1 MAKAKK
7 NDVADLPEVEVGT
20 EDDVAEA
27 MAIPVDDNAGKEA
40 KQDLPA
46 DMPLMP
52 LRDIVVFPDMILPLF
67 VGRDKSV
74 KAIEAAVAEDGV
86 VFLAVQKNSD
96 EETPLPEDINDFGTV
111 CRILRMLKLPD
122 GRLKI
127 LVQGLRK
134 GVVKRYIRKRGFYK
148 VNVELREEERVDT
161 DSIEIKALMRNVVQ
175 GAEKIMSFRGEFTPE
190 AISILQGIEFPGK
203 LADLI
208 ASNMHFKIEETQRML
223 ETLNVAERLH
233 YVNELLSKELE
244 LTEMQAKIQ
253 SDVKQEISKNQKDYY
268 LREQVRAI
276 YRELGE
282 QDEKTAELEEYEKK
296 IKRAKMPPKAE
307 DEARRQLRR
316 MEQMHPDSA
325 EASVIRTYMDWLTE
339 LPWSKSSKSQIDIKA
354 ARKILDEDHA
364 GLDKVKARIL
374 EYLAVRKL
382 NPEMKS
388 PILCFVGPPGV
399 GKTSLGKSIARA
411 MGRKFVRI
419 SLGGVHD
426 EAEIRGHRRT
436 YVGSMPGRIL
446 QGLKNAG
453 TNNPVFMMDE
463 IDKMGND
470 FRGDPGS
477 ALLEAL
483 DPAQNNEFTDNF
495 LNLPFELSKV
505 VFILTAN
512 YTDTI
517 PHALLDRMEVIDI
530 AGYTEEEKLEISQNY
545 IIPRQLKENGL
556 KAKNVHLSKSAL
568 AKIVA
573 EYTMEAGLRNLER
586 EIGTL
591 FRKIAREIVEGNK
604 GPYQIT
610 VQNLHKYLGVP
621 RFYPEMDKE
630 ESQVGLV
637 TGLAWTPV
645 GGETLYIEATK
656 LKGKGEMMVTG
667 QIGDVM
673 MESSRAAL
681 TFVRRVAGNY
691 GIKKEAFE
699 NFDLHVHVPAGA
711 IPKDGPS
718 AGIAMATAITSIL
731 SNRKVHNNIAMTG
744 EVTLR
749 GRVLPIGGLKE
760 KALGALQ
767 AGIDTIIMPQKN
779 QKDLAEMPPS
789 VKRKIKFIPVS
800 TMEEVLNLALM
811 PAEEQT
817 EAKADK
823 KPKKSKKDKK
833 DSSKKA
839 KKGDC
844 EIDTDANEIVCDMT
858 E

>member
-7 NDVADLPEVEVGT
+7 NDITDLSETENLL
-20 EDDVAEA
+20 EDDITESK
-27 MAIPVDDNAGKEA
+27 AILVDDDAAKEDG
-40 KQDLPA
+40 QNLPK

-74 KAIEAAVAEDGV
+74 KAVEEAAAKDGV
-86 VFLAVQKNSD
+86 VFLVVQKSSD
-96 EETPLPEDINDFGTV
+96 DEAPKPEDIYEFGTV

-127 LVQGLRK
+127 LVQGLHK
-134 GVVKRYIRKRGFYK
+134 GVIQRYIRKRGFYK
-148 VNVELREEERVDT
+148 VNVEIKEEEFVDT

-175 GAEKIMSFRGEFTPE
+175 SAEKIMSFRDEFTPE
-190 AISILQGIEFPGK
+190 AISILQSIEYPGK

-208 ASNMHFKIEETQRML
+208 ASNMHFKIDETQRML
-223 ETLNVAERLH
+223 ETLNVIERLR

-282 QDEKTAELEEYEKK
+282 QDDRTAEIEEYEKK

-307 DEARRQLRR
+307 KEARKQLRR
-316 MEQMHPDSA
+316 MEQMHVDSA
-325 EASVIRTYMDWLTE
+325 EASVIRTYLDWLTE
-339 LPWSKSSKSQIDIKA
+339 LPWSKASKSEIDIKA
-354 ARKILDEDHA
+354 AKQVLDEDHA
-364 GLDKVKARIL
+364 GLDKVKRRIL
-374 EYLAVRKL
+374 EYLSVRKL
-382 NPEMKS
+382 NPNMKS

-399 GKTSLGKSIARA
+399 GKTSLGQSIARA

-453 TNNPVFMMDE
+453 ANNPVFMMDE
-463 IDKMGND
+463 IDKMGSD

-483 DPAQNNEFTDNF
+483 DPAQNSEFTDNF
-495 LNLPFELSKV
+495 LNLPFDLSKV

-517 PHALLDRMEVIDI
+517 PHALLDRMEIIDI
-530 AGYTEEEKLEISQNY
+530 AGYTEEEKLEIVQNY
-545 IIPRQLKENGL
+545 IIPRQLRENGL
-556 KAKNVHLSKSAL
+556 KAKTVHLNKNAL
-568 AKIVA
+568 TMIIA

-604 GPYQIT
+604 GPYHIT
-610 VQNLHKYLGVP
+610 ARNLHKYLGVP

-667 QIGDVM
+667 QIGEVM

-681 TFVRRVAGNY
+681 TFVRRVAGQY
-691 GIKKEAFE
+691 DIKKAAFE

-731 SNRKVHNNIAMTG
+731 SNRKVRNNVAMTG

-767 AGIDTIIMPQKN
+767 AGIDTIIIPRKN
-779 QKDLAEMPPS
+779 QKDLSEIPPS
-789 VKRKIKFIPVS
+789 VKRKIKFIPVGD
-800 TMEEVLNLALM
+800 MEEVLELALL
-811 PAEEQT
+811 PLEETLAE
-817 EAKADK
+817 KADK
-823 KPKKSKKDKK
+823 PN
-833 DSSKKA
+833 KA
-839 KKGDC
+839 KKTKKGKNKKKDLKNDSVAGEANG
-844 EIDTDANEIVCDMT
+844 EIICDIT
-858 E
+858 

>member
-7 NDVADLPEVEVGT
+7 NDIADLPETDDLSENDIVE
-20 EDDVAEA
+20 AK
-27 MAIPVDDNAGKEA
+27 AIPVDDNAAKEA
-40 KQDLPA
+40 GQDLPK

-67 VGRDKSV
+67 VGREKSV
-74 KAIEAAVAEDGV
+74 KAIEEAVAKDGV
-86 VFLAVQKNSD
+86 VFLAVQKNSE
-96 EETPLPEDINDFGTV
+96 EETPKPEDIHEFGTI

-134 GVVKRYIRKRGFYK
+134 GVILRYIRKRGFYK
-148 VNVELREEERVDT
+148 VNIELRDEERVDI

-175 GAEKIMSFRGEFTPE
+175 SAEKIMSFRGEFTPE
-190 AISILQGIEFPGK
+190 AISILQGIEYPGK

-208 ASNMHFKIEETQRML
+208 ASNMHFKIDETQRML
-223 ETLNVAERLH
+223 ETLNVSERLR

-282 QDEKTAELEEYEKK
+282 QDDKTAELEEYEKK
-296 IKRAKMPPKAE
+296 IKRAKMPKKAE
-307 DEARRQLRR
+307 DEARKQLRR
-316 MEQMHPDSA
+316 MEQMHADSA
-325 EASVIRTYMDWLTE
+325 EASVIRTYLDWLTE
-339 LPWSKSSKSQIDIKA
+339 LPWSKASKAEIDIKGA
-354 ARKILDEDHA
+354 KKILDEDHA

-374 EYLAVRKL
+374 EYLSVRKL
-382 NPEMKS
+382 NPDMKS

-399 GKTSLGKSIARA
+399 GKTSLGQSIARA

-463 IDKMGND
+463 IDKMGSD

-483 DPAQNNEFTDNF
+483 DPAQNSEFTDNF
-495 LNLPFELSKV
+495 LNLPFDLSKV

-530 AGYTEEEKLEISQNY
+530 AGYTEEEKLEITQGY

-568 AKIVA
+568 AKIIS

-591 FRKIAREIVEGNK
+591 FRKIAREVVEGNK

-610 VQNLHKYLGVP
+610 VQNIHKYLGVP
-621 RFYPEMDKE
+621 RFFPEMDKE

-667 QIGDVM
+667 QIGEVM

-681 TFVRRVAGNY
+681 TFVRRVARLY

-731 SNRKVHNNIAMTG
+731 SNRKVRNNVAMTG

-767 AGIDTIIMPQKN
+767 AGIDTIIMPMKN
-779 QKDLAEMPPS
+779 QKDLSEMPPS

-800 TMEEVLNLALM
+800 SMDEVLELALLPPEEV
-811 PAEEQT
+811 PAE
-817 EAKADK
+817 KAK
-823 KPKKSKKDKK
+823 KPKKAA
-833 DSSKKA
+833 KA
-839 KKGDC
+839 KKDDGKKKELKSDC
-844 EIDTDANEIVCDMT
+844 AVDEASGEIVCDMT
-858 E
+858 